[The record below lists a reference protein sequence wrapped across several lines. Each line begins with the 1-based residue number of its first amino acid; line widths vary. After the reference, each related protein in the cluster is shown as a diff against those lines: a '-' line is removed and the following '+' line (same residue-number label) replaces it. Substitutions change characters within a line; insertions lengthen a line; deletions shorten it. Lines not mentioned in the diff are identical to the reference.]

1 MRAKKV
7 NLHKPEF
14 IVALSYSDD
23 CRGLLALWR
32 RRGRC
37 QLAIIHWH
45 SGARSAYIFS
55 RRRRFL
61 KSYGDGAWSMDQV
74 TCCSER
80 WRVDP
85 ALFMHGVSLFYAFDV
100 FHQPHG
106 IG

>member
-14 IVALSYSDD
+14 IVASSYSDD
-23 CRGLLALWR
+23 RRGLLALWR

-37 QLAIIHWH
+37 QLASIHCH
-45 SGARSAYIFS
+45 SGARSAYICS

-80 WRVDP
+80 WRFDP
-85 ALFMHGVSLFYAFDV
+85 ALFMHGVSLYYAFDV